1 LYTFRLCNSL
11 IYLTKFKNM
20 QTVYK
25 KEEENYVINPKKFVL
40 WLMIVASIM
49 LFAGFTSAYIVRRGE
64 GNWEVFEL
72 PSLFMIN
79 SFIAVISSLFM
90 QLAYMSAKKD
100 QKDRTKILLG
110 ITVALGLSFCIGQ
123 LLAYQQLTA
132 NNVFFAFSN
141 PSNSF
146 VYVISGLHL
155 AHVIGGLVFLLI
167 MWGQSFM
174 KTLPKTFQLYLNMC
188 LTYWH
193 FIGILWIY
201 LYLFL
206 YLYR

>member
-1 LYTFRLCNSL
+1 
-11 IYLTKFKNM
+11 M
-20 QTVYK
+20 QTVYQ
-25 KEEENYVINPKKFVL
+25 KEEENYIINPKKFVL
-40 WLMIVASIM
+40 WLLIVASVM

-72 PSLFMIN
+72 PSLFLVNTI
-79 SFIAVISSLFM
+79 IAVVSSLFM
-90 QLAYMSAKKD
+90 QLAYMSAKKEN
-100 QKDRTKILLG
+100 RTSTKILLG
-110 ITVALGLSFCIGQ
+110 TTVAMGFAFCIGQ
-123 LLAYQQLTA
+123 FYAYQQMIA

-155 AHVIGGLVFLLI
+155 AHVIGGLIFLLI
-167 MWGQSFM
+167 MWVGSF
-174 KTLPKTFQLYLNMC
+174 KTTLSKNFQLYLNMC